1 MQRKGMY
8 NALCLWSG
16 ITLVLGA
23 AMVFAQGNNG
33 VKEGKYDQQIE
44 QHVTHE
50 LQEHDNTKNVHAKVE
65 DGVVTLTGSV
75 DRYIGKVDA
84 EKETNEVDHVEGVRN
99 QVKVSSQISD
109 AELQKQ
115 LREKLAYDR
124 IGYGVMF
131 NNLTLGVN
139 NGVVTIG
146 GQVHDYPARDS
157 AAAIAENTPGVQKVI
172 NNIKVLPTSPMDD
185 QLRIAVARAV
195 YGAPGFEKYAI
206 NPVAPIRIVVD
217 NGHITLDG
225 VVNSQ
230 MDKQLAETRAKEVPG
245 VFSVKDNLVVN
256 HGT

>member
-1 MQRKGMY
+1 MY

-23 AMVFAQGNNG
+23 AMVFARGNNG

-109 AELQKQ
+109 AELQEQ

-131 NNLTLGVN
+131 NNLTLSVN

-172 NNIKVLPTSPMDD
+172 NNIKVLPLGWQNGELNSGRRQSLP
-185 QLRIAVARAV
+185 QWARFRSRPINTVIIGLSGLTGEVRQSDRTEELARDSNER
-195 YGAPGFEKYAI
+195 PG
-206 NPVAPIRIVVD
+206 
-217 NGHITLDG
+217 
-225 VVNSQ
+225 
-230 MDKQLAETRAKEVPG
+230 TRAK
-245 VFSVKDNLVVN
+245 
-256 HGT
+256 